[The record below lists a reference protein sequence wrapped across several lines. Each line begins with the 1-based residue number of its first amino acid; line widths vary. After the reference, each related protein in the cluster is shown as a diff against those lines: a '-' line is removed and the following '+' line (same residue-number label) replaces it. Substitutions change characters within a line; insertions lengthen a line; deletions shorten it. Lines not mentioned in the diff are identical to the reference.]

1 MNKKVI
7 KFFIVF
13 SFLIILISP
22 CLLFA
27 AGEGTGSGCSGGT
40 CKLENPLPG
49 VNSPEA
55 LIGKVIKAIMGIVGS
70 IALVMF
76 IYGGFVWMMAGGN
89 AQAVDK
95 GKSILMWAA
104 VGLIVIFSSYA
115 LVQFVFKDFLG
126 VTS

>member
-1 MNKKVI
+1 MKIAKVI
-7 KFFIVF
+7 FFIL
-13 SFLIILISP
+13 SFALLINLNV
-22 CLLFA
+22 CFA
-27 AGEGTGSGCSGGT
+27 QEGSGNSGCSGGT

>member
-1 MNKKVI
+1 MKKFCI
-7 KFFIVF
+7 IIAL
-13 SFLIILISP
+13 SFLILVNFNK
-22 CLLFA
+22 CLAFDDN
-27 AGEGTGSGCSGGT
+27 GSSCSGGT

-89 AQAVDK
+89 SQAVDK

-115 LVQFVFKDFLG
+115 LVRFVFKDFLG

>member
-1 MNKKVI
+1 MKIFKVLL
-7 KFFIVF
+7 FTLIVF
-13 SFLIILISP
+13 ININTISH
-22 CLLFA
+22 
-27 AGEGTGSGCSGGT
+27 AGYGDGNVGCSGGT

-89 AQAVDK
+89 SQAVDK

>member
-1 MNKKVI
+1 MKKI
-7 KFFIVF
+7 IIT
-13 SFLIILISP
+13 FLFLF
-22 CLLFA
+22 LLNTQIA
-27 AGEGTGSGCSGGT
+27 LAQSTDSNQGGGSCSGGT
-40 CKLENPLPG
+40 CTLSNPLG
-49 VNSPEA
+49 EVKTPEA
-55 LIGKVIKAIMGIVGS
+55 LIGKVIKAVMGIVGS

-76 IYGGFVWMMAGGN
+76 IYGGFTWMMAGGN

>member
-1 MNKKVI
+1 MKI
-7 KFFIVF
+7 KIIITVF
-13 SFLIILISP
+13 CLSIFLGNYV
-22 CLLFA
+22 FA
-27 AGEGTGSGCSGGT
+27 NGTEFGSAGGTCSGGT

-89 AQAVDK
+89 SQAVDK